1 MFRRDFSF
9 MYLIIGSFIPSFKNT
24 KSVNYLSGTV
34 LGTGETSMGIQDQP
48 CPQAPT
54 LWCSHLEGT
63 RHWASLTAEPRPS
76 PGDMVRLLV
85 SSPSLRISSEGQLE
99 E

>member
-1 MFRRDFSF
+1 

-76 PGDMVRLLV
+76 PCGHGQAPGFQPLLEN
-85 SSPSLRISSEGQLE
+85 LQ
-99 E
+99 